1 MGEGEVDETCAPGC
15 SSDMIGDGNC
25 DVECISVDCLQDNGD
40 CDVQI
45 SEGEWTPC
53 KSDQDCEETFTAEM
67 MQNLRCR
74 MDCFNSGKCAWID
87 DDSGCEW
94 TRQDERECK
103 RVLQSARY
111 QMLPGFEYCTDDVC
125 EVDGYRRS
133 SASWSFFFMLMMV
146 LSFMVF
152 SCRYCAA
159 RSTMPQRMPTMMHHA
174 PQQSQLS
181 SAYGPIESQPIIVD
195 GRPMVFAS
203 PILPNDAGHL
213 NATSLPDPAALQ
225 PGMQL
230 PVVQSMS
237 MPPPA
242 VSSYVATAVAVN
254 DAQSSVNV
262 PVANVVPTL
271 PTGAAGAGVQDSS

>member
-1 MGEGEVDETCAPGC
+1 
-15 SSDMIGDGNC
+15 
-25 DVECISVDCLQDNGD
+25 
-40 CDVQI
+40 
-45 SEGEWTPC
+45 
-53 KSDQDCEETFTAEM
+53 M

-87 DDSGCEW
+87 DDTLELVDVDKCKTCFQPCIDSYCGNMDRFIQCSHDSGCEW

-111 QMLPGFEYCTDDVC
+111 QMPPGFEYCTDDVC

-133 SASWSFFFMLMMV
+133 SASWSFFFMLMMI

-213 NATSLPDPAALQ
+213 NATSLPDPALQ

-242 VSSYVATAVAVN
+242 VSSYVATAVAVD
-254 DAQSSVNV
+254 DAQSSVNI

-271 PTGAAGAGVQDSS
+271 PTGAAGAGGQDSSSLR